1 MTTRLLPVFITS
13 FLPNVLRLT
22 SLLVFFVSAPAWAID
37 EWKYKLDLEYGLRTD
52 QLNWNIAG
60 NLAGTGP
67 NIISELTWNNV
78 GFHEA
83 KLGFRFIGDDT
94 WYIKGYT
101 SNGWGYKGS
110 NQDSDYNGDNRTQ
123 EYSRSASDSDRST
136 AEDFSIALGQQ
147 IRIDNRIG
155 ITPLVGFSSHRQTF
169 GMTTGEQTVCD
180 SSGTPNSC
188 NNGLGPFA
196 GLNSTFTTHWRGPWL
211 GLDLRYASAY
221 RWTTYAEW
229 EYHYSYYDAQA
240 NWNLRTDLQH
250 PVSQRQTASGT
261 GTHLGL
267 GVSYALATP
276 NSFLNLGLKQ
286 TQYSTRAGVHNFY
299 RTNGTVASQRLNGV
313 NWSSRSVTIGI
324 TSQY

>member
-1 MTTRLLPVFITS
+1 MNTRLLPPFVIT
-13 FLPNVLRLT
+13 
-22 SLLVFFVSAPAWAID
+22 LLVWFVSVPAQAID
-37 EWKYKLDLEYGLRTD
+37 EWKYKLDLDYGLRTD

-60 NLAGTGP
+60 TLAGTGP
-67 NIISELTWNNV
+67 NVISELAWSNV

-101 SNGWGYKGS
+101 SQSWGYKGS
-110 NQDSDYNGDNRTQ
+110 NQDSDYNGDNRTL
-123 EYSRSASDSDRST
+123 EYSRSTSDSDRGT

-155 ITPLVGFSSHRQTF
+155 ITPLVGFSSHRQNF
-169 GMTTGEQTVCD
+169 GITNGTQTLCD
-180 SSGTPNSC
+180 SSGSPNSC
-188 NNGLGPFA
+188 GNGLGPIA

-211 GLDLRYASAY
+211 GLDLRFASAH
-221 RWTTYAEW
+221 RWTTYAEL

-240 NWNLRTDLQH
+240 DWNLRTDLQH
-250 PVSQRQTASGT
+250 PVSQSQTARGN

-276 NSFLNLGLKQ
+276 NSFLNLGIKQ
-286 TQYSTRAGVHNFY
+286 TQYSTRAGVHNFHL
-299 RTNGTVASQRLNGV
+299 TNGTVASQRLNGV
-313 NWSSRSVTIGI
+313 NWRSRSVTIGI